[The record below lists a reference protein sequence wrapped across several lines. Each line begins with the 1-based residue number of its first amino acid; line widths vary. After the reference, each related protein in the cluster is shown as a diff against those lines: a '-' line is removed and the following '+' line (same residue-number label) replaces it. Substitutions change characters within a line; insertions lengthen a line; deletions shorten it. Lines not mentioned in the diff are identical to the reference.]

1 MITIMEFKGYNSYT
15 NTPWLDMR
23 DKYTETELKAMDQAQ
38 LKIELKKAID
48 GNDSAYFDQV
58 NVILYEQQMNKA
70 NAVNDFRDADN
81 LNATIKTKYEAIQKM
96 PESTP
101 DEQDAK
107 RKAMEELFKNEMK
120 DWTSKADSV
129 VDFAKAQKSEADR
142 LQALLDWAV
151 DKKFKIKEMLP
162 FWKMGR
168 LKRINHTVQKI
179 KEKHPDVWAKP
190 VLQYL
195 MAIVETNH
203 TGLSQLRKRAWM
215 KLFWGKNSQ
224 NINENLKTIQDKLRP
239 DSKDWV
245 VGTLVKESLSHLLEE
260 AKAQY
265 LEEQR
270 KSVYGR

>member
-1 MITIMEFKGYNSYT
+1 MAFDSYNSYT
-15 NTPWLDMR
+15 NTSWLDR
-23 DKYTETELKAMDQAQ
+23 ADKRSEAELKAMDQVQ

-58 NVILYEQQMNKA
+58 NVILYEQQMKKA

-142 LQALLDWAV
+142 LQALLNGAI
-151 DKKFKIKEMLP
+151 DKNVKITETLP

-168 LKRINHTVQKI
+168 LKRINHRVQAI
-179 KEKHPDVWAKP
+179 KKKNPDAWAKP

-195 MAIVETNH
+195 MAIVEVNH
-203 TGLSQLRKRAWM
+203 TGFSQARK
-215 KLFWGKNSQ
+215 KLWVKMFWGKNSQ
-224 NINENLKTIQDKLRP
+224 NIDEKLKTIQDKLRP

-245 VGTLVKESLSHLLEE
+245 VGTLVKENLTHLLEE

-270 KSVYGR
+270 RSVYGR

>member
-1 MITIMEFKGYNSYT
+1 
-15 NTPWLDMR
+15 
-23 DKYTETELKAMDQAQ
+23 MDQAQ

-58 NVILYEQQMNKA
+58 NVILYEQQMKKA

-142 LQALLDWAV
+142 LQALLNGAI
-151 DKKFKIKEMLP
+151 DKNVKITETLP
-162 FWKMGR
+162 F
-168 LKRINHTVQKI
+168 
-179 KEKHPDVWAKP
+179 
-190 VLQYL
+190 
-195 MAIVETNH
+195 
-203 TGLSQLRKRAWM
+203 
-215 KLFWGKNSQ
+215 
-224 NINENLKTIQDKLRP
+224 
-239 DSKDWV
+239 
-245 VGTLVKESLSHLLEE
+245 
-260 AKAQY
+260 
-265 LEEQR
+265 
-270 KSVYGR
+270 

>member
-1 MITIMEFKGYNSYT
+1 MITIMAFSYNSYT
-15 NTPWLDMR
+15 NTPWLDRR
-23 DKYTETELKAMDQAQ
+23 DKHTEAELKVMDQAQ

-48 GNDSAYFDQV
+48 GNDSGYFDQV
-58 NVILYEQQMNKA
+58 NAILYEQQMKKA
-70 NAVNDFRDADN
+70 NAVKDFRDADN
-81 LNATIKTKYEAIQKM
+81 LNATIKTKYDAIQKM

-101 DEQDAK
+101 YEQDAK

-120 DWTSKADSV
+120 DWTSKADNV
-129 VDFAKAQKSEADR
+129 IDFAMAQKSEADR

-151 DKKFKIKEMLP
+151 DKKVKIKEMLP

-179 KEKHPDVWAKP
+179 KEKHPDAWSKP

-203 TGLSQLRKRAWM
+203 TGFNQARKRLWIKM
-215 KLFWGKNSQ
+215 FWGKSSQ
-224 NINENLKTIQDKLRP
+224 NINEKLKTIQDKLRP

-245 VGTLVKESLSHLLEE
+245 VGTLVKENLTHLLEE
-260 AKAQY
+260 AKAEY

-270 KSVYGR
+270 RSVYGR

>member
-1 MITIMEFKGYNSYT
+1 MAFNSYT
-15 NTPWLDMR
+15 NRPWLDSR
-23 DKYTETELKAMDQAQ
+23 DKYTEADLKRMDQPQ
-38 LKIELKKAID
+38 LKRELKKAID
-48 GNDSAYFDQV
+48 ANDSAYFDLV
-58 NVILYEQQMNKA
+58 STILYEQQREKA

-81 LNATIKTKYEAIQKM
+81 LNTTIKTKYEAIQNM

-107 RKAMEELFKNEMK
+107 RKAMEELFKNEMN
-120 DWTSKADSV
+120 DWTSKAYRV
-129 VDFAKAQKSEADR
+129 LDFARAQKTEADR

-151 DKKFKIKEMLP
+151 DQKVKIKEMLP

-179 KEKHPDVWAKP
+179 KEKHPDAWAKP

-203 TGLSQLRKRAWM
+203 TWFSQSIKRLWM
-215 KLFWGKNSQ
+215 KMFWGKNSQ
-224 NINENLKTIQDKLRP
+224 NINEKLKTIQDKLRP
-239 DSKDWV
+239 DSRDWV
-245 VGTLVKESLSHLLEE
+245 VGTLVKENLTHLLEE

-270 KSVYGR
+270 RSIYGR

>member
-1 MITIMEFKGYNSYT
+1 
-15 NTPWLDMR
+15 MR

-120 DWTSKADSV
+120 DWTSKSDSV

-142 LQALLDWAV
+142 LQALLD
-151 DKKFKIKEMLP
+151 
-162 FWKMGR
+162 
-168 LKRINHTVQKI
+168 
-179 KEKHPDVWAKP
+179 
-190 VLQYL
+190 
-195 MAIVETNH
+195 
-203 TGLSQLRKRAWM
+203 
-215 KLFWGKNSQ
+215 
-224 NINENLKTIQDKLRP
+224 
-239 DSKDWV
+239 
-245 VGTLVKESLSHLLEE
+245 
-260 AKAQY
+260 
-265 LEEQR
+265 
-270 KSVYGR
+270 